1 MQRQTYTYSK
11 EMTRYGGVMG
21 DVDAYL
27 VRPNL
32 KEPRPAILLI
42 HEIFGLVDHTKDVSN
57 RFAAQGY
64 VVLAPN
70 LFSPNKEIAAILSP
84 QTISA
89 LYQLVQKLPPTRDPE
104 LFRREVDK
112 LPPDKREP
120 ISKAFE
126 LLMGGG
132 LPREK
137 LFEEAAKGVQ
147 YLKAQSYVNGKVGTV
162 GFCFG
167 GGVSV
172 EVACRTKTEACI
184 IFYGANPNPI
194 EAVEKIQCPVLGL
207 YGGEDSRINADL
219 DKLISAMVK
228 YKKDFEMK
236 IYPGAPHAFFNDT
249 SQRTYREGAAKDA
262 WDRSLRFY
270 DYAFSRS

>member
-1 MQRQTYTYSK
+1 
-11 EMTRYGGVMG
+11 MTSYPDVMG
-21 DVDAYL
+21 DIDAYL

-42 HEIFGLVDHTKDVSN
+42 HEIFGLVDHTKDVAN

-70 LFSPNKEIAAILSP
+70 LFSSNKEIASILSP
-84 QTISA
+84 QTIA
-89 LYQLVQKLPPTRDPE
+89 TLYQLAQKLPPTRDPE
-104 LFRREVDK
+104 IFRREVEN

-120 ISKAFE
+120 ISKAFG

-137 LFEEAAKGVQ
+137 LFEEAAKGAQ
-147 YLKAQSYVNGKVGTV
+147 YLKAQSYVNGKVGSV

-172 EVACRTKTEACI
+172 EVACRTKTEACV

-194 EAVEKIQCPVLGL
+194 ETVKKIQCPVLGL

-219 DKLISAMVK
+219 DKLVSAMVK

-249 SQRTYREGAAKDA
+249 NKATYRESAAKDA
-262 WDRSLRFY
+262 WERSLRFY
-270 DYAFSRS
+270 EHAFSRN